1 MALWSWCNS
10 PRISDSKADKRLC
23 FLSLI
28 KAGWCEG
35 LREVRLKHLHHLLVV
50 GCSKDTSGIT
60 FERPKSATDPVPS
73 GAIANILRDAFID
86 PKAAFKDVLTVLEL
100 RWYHPAPRP
109 TVLLYT
115 KSKTICLDIF
125 SMLPSSLPCAEIIG
139 WHALTALFMTCF
151 METASCIELGVCK
164 GEFCFFAL
172 LGTGQRRC
180 LISGRSQ
187 PGRLAVFPRFW
198 KKKCYLNREK
208 SFGFFFF
215 HFFPCTFVGFQRHDP
230 AFPHTTCHVKSKK
243 KGKKKCWRT
252 WDSSLI
258 SCLLNIVTT
267 LKIQGSSWLLIHDMW
282 CSPDAPYYVLM
293 RQIGAC
299 DWGIMHWP
307 GVFSE
312 NANEG

>member
-1 MALWSWCNS
+1 M
-10 PRISDSKADKRLC
+10 
-23 FLSLI
+23 
-28 KAGWCEG
+28 
-35 LREVRLKHLHHLLVV
+35 
-50 GCSKDTSGIT
+50 
-60 FERPKSATDPVPS
+60 
-73 GAIANILRDAFID
+73 
-86 PKAAFKDVLTVLEL
+86 
-100 RWYHPAPRP
+100 
-109 TVLLYT
+109 LLYT

-208 SFGFFFF
+208 SFFFFF

-243 KGKKKCWRT
+243 KGKKKC
-252 WDSSLI
+252 
-258 SCLLNIVTT
+258 
-267 LKIQGSSWLLIHDMW
+267 
-282 CSPDAPYYVLM
+282 
-293 RQIGAC
+293 
-299 DWGIMHWP
+299 
-307 GVFSE
+307 
-312 NANEG
+312 